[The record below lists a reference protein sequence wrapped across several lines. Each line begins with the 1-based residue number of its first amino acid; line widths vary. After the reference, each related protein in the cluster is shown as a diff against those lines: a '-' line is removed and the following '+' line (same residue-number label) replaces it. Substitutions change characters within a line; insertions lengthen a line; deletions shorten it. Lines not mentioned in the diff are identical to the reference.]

1 MSRKRKSHA
10 GKSHAA
16 SQSASSVPAA
26 RKLYP
31 DVPVSVLAVIGML
44 ISGYLA
50 YAHGGEAPL
59 FCGPASG
66 CGVIQ
71 NSSYATLFGLPT
83 ALWGFGLYVLIL
95 WTATTAPPRLR
106 RWRQL
111 VWLSALGFVL
121 SGYFT
126 LLGIVALDST
136 CGWCLA
142 SALTMTALLVTVL
155 LRRPDNAPGMP
166 WTAFARNL
174 VLGTVL
180 IAGGV
185 GAWQGGLLQPPE
197 NPEMKALAEHLEA
210 TGAKYYGAFWCPNCQ
225 DQRRMFGRSADRL
238 PYVEC
243 SPNGRS
249 GLVAF
254 ECVAAEISGY
264 PTWIIN
270 GRRFQQV
277 LSIEE
282 LGRHSRFDPVRA
294 TTGAAE

>member
-10 GKSHAA
+10 GKSHAG
-16 SQSASSVPAA
+16 SHSAASVPAA
-26 RKLYP
+26 RKLHP
-31 DVPVSVLAVIGML
+31 DVPVSVLAVVGML
-44 ISGYLA
+44 ISGYLSF
-50 YAHGGEAPL
+50 AHGGESPL
-59 FCGPASG
+59 FCGPESG

-71 NSSYATLFGLPT
+71 NSSYATLLGLPT

-95 WTATTAPPRLR
+95 WTATTAPPRMR

-111 VWLSALGFVL
+111 VWLSALGFAL
-121 SGYFT
+121 SLYFT
-126 LLGIVALDST
+126 LVGIIALDST

-155 LRRPDNAPGMP
+155 VRRPESAPGMA
-166 WTAFARNL
+166 WTAFARSL
-174 VLGTVL
+174 VLGTALVT
-180 IAGGV
+180 GGV

-197 NPEMKALAEHLEA
+197 NAELKALAEHLDA
-210 TGAKYYGAFWCPNCQ
+210 SGAKYYGAFWCPNCQ
-225 DQRRMFGRSADRL
+225 DQKRLFGRSADRL

-243 SPNGRS
+243 TPNGRA
-249 GLVAF
+249 GMVAF
-254 ECVAAEISGY
+254 ECVAADIAAY

-282 LGRHSRFDPVRA
+282 LARYSRFDAARA
-294 TTGAAE
+294 AQEDVE